1 MQTYFDTYP
10 GVKRYLD
17 DTIAQ
22 AKSQGYVET
31 LLGRRRYFPVLQTTA
46 RGAQQVRAAAE
57 RAAVNHPIQGTAA
70 DILKIAI
77 LALHGRLREQGFAA
91 RMILQVHDEIVLQ
104 VPEAELAAVANL
116 VVETME
122 EAYELAVPL
131 KAEPEYGRDWYD
143 LQEWVG

>member
-1 MQTYFDTYP
+1 
-10 GVKRYLD
+10 
-17 DTIAQ
+17 
-22 AKSQGYVET
+22 
-31 LLGRRRYFPVLQTTA
+31 VLQTTA
-46 RGAQQVRAAAE
+46 RGAAQARAAAE

-70 DILKIAI
+70 DILKIAM
-77 LALHGRLREQGFAA
+77 LNVHRSLREQGYAA

-104 VPEAELAAVANL
+104 VPEAELAAIATL

-143 LQEWVG
+143 LEAWLG